1 MEFANRKND
10 GLLSFDEF
18 TELLRPPEIVSQ
30 TALGDAAATLEAE
43 AAAADELRLAS
54 AAAADGSGRMDIDGD
69 SDSGSES
76 GSGSGSVSGFAP
88 SLCPALRRGVSST
101 RLTLSPAYARLYEEE
116 ESARRR
122 KASALEAAAA
132 MALADKAARDLE
144 QRLLAEEQA
153 RDWRLLQELRRAEAA
168 EDRWSCASCTYKNE
182 PSAFFCVVCET
193 RRPEA
198 DEEKRAAPRLDRVSA
213 DEGADADA
221 AGPAFW
227 QCATCSYNNDAKSDA
242 CEMCSAKKPKG
253 QARQKK
259 TVTLW
264 ACPLCTRLVTS
275 DRNECD
281 VCTGD
286 REAVRAP
293 QPEAD
298 AQTDAAGGGVAV
310 LLGDS
315 LIGRGGASLSA
326 ASLSGK
332 VVALYFSAHWCG
344 PCRSL
349 TPQLSSI
356 FSGAVAAGLPFEI
369 VFVSGD
375 SDAAAFDQ
383 YWATMPWPAV
393 RFADDERR
401 RSLNAAFGVR
411 AIPAIVVLD
420 RTGRL
425 VTADGRA
432 DVARLGDAAVPFWIA
447 KADGAGGHAGSGGS
461 SGSGGSGSGSGAAGA
476 AP

>member
-1 MEFANRKND
+1 MPRSLSSSVCRRLMEFANRKND

-54 AAAADGSGRMDIDGD
+54 AAVADGSGRMDIDAD
-69 SDSGSES
+69 SDSES
-76 GSGSGSVSGFAP
+76 GSGSGSVSGSAP
-88 SLCPALRRGVSST
+88 SVCPALRRAVSST

-122 KASALEAAAA
+122 KADALEAAAA
-132 MALADKAARDLE
+132 MALADKAARHLE
-144 QRLLAEEQA
+144 QRLLSEEQA

-168 EDRWSCASCTYKNE
+168 EDRWWCASCTYKNE

-198 DEEKRAAPRLDRVSA
+198 DEEKRSAPRLDRVSA

-227 QCATCSYNNDAKSDA
+227 QCATCSYNNDAQSDA

-286 REAVRAP
+286 RLLRVVTATVKPCAGSLMVTISALGKRMQASTKRTVISIAP
-293 QPEAD
+293 LALIM
-298 AQTDAAGGGVAV
+298 AARSA
-310 LLGDS
+310 S
-315 LIGRGGASLSA
+315 PGASDA
-326 ASLSGK
+326 VKFAQSLPLETS
-332 VVALYFSAHWCG
+332 
-344 PCRSL
+344 
-349 TPQLSSI
+349 
-356 FSGAVAAGLPFEI
+356 
-369 VFVSGD
+369 
-375 SDAAAFDQ
+375 
-383 YWATMPWPAV
+383 
-393 RFADDERR
+393 
-401 RSLNAAFGVR
+401 
-411 AIPAIVVLD
+411 
-420 RTGRL
+420 
-425 VTADGRA
+425 
-432 DVARLGDAAVPFWIA
+432 
-447 KADGAGGHAGSGGS
+447 S
-461 SGSGGSGSGSGAAGA
+461 SGFNGLRRARITSTCTSSLAGMWK
-476 AP
+476 